1 MIFGN
6 INQAERYA
14 FLPEELKA
22 VFAYVQEH
30 DLLSFAEGS
39 HKINGDA
46 FFVNVNEYDTVARE
60 DRFWEAHKA
69 YIDVHVML
77 QGQEIIDVNFID
89 NMQLGE
95 YKAENDFQ
103 ALDGEVKASVQLKP
117 GDFLVCY
124 PEDAHRTGVIADEA
138 CHLKKAIFKIKLV
151 K

>member
-6 INQAERYA
+6 INQVERYA

-22 VFAYVQEH
+22 VFAYMQEH

-46 FFVNVNEYDTVARE
+46 FFVNVNEYDTVARK

-77 QGQEIIDVNFID
+77 Q
-89 NMQLGE
+89 
-95 YKAENDFQ
+95 
-103 ALDGEVKASVQLKP
+103 
-117 GDFLVCY
+117 
-124 PEDAHRTGVIADEA
+124 
-138 CHLKKAIFKIKLV
+138 
-151 K
+151 